1 MTYRN
6 TDMEA
11 AIDALMAEDATP
23 EQVEAL
29 SQDLSRE
36 YRAAYEAEAERCW
49 ESARD
54 AEAIA
59 ARHHAHD
66 DALRDAG
73 RGHLI
78 RG

>member
-23 EQVEAL
+23 EQVGAL
-29 SQDLSRE
+29 SQDLARE

-49 ESARD
+49 INAHD

-66 DALRDAG
+66 DALRDTG